1 MSKGLALGQKRLL
14 REGAPGLQ
22 GKPGACQAQVQCR
35 EGDMGRV
42 TQGTDSAPRESGALQ
57 DLCPQ
62 ATFFTGFSAT
72 GAQLMSSQGGISR
85 SSSVLSHHDHPA
97 WLTSPL
103 GTWKLRPDR
112 QRDQKLRGVAETNS
126 VHPPY
131 SPGTLQG
138 DAEAG
143 LLRKPRPFHSRS
155 AIYIRKT
162 CIIPF
167 FFFFK
172 LINLF

>member
-1 MSKGLALGQKRLL
+1 MGSRHGLKQGPRFGAEKAF
-14 REGAPGLQ
+14 EGGGSRPAGEAGCLS
-22 GKPGACQAQVQCR
+22 GPGAVQR
-35 EGDMGRV
+35 RWRAGPPRAL
-42 TQGTDSAPRESGALQ
+42 TRRQGSGALQ
-57 DLCPQ
+57 DLCPL

-72 GAQLMSSQGGISR
+72 GAQLVSSQGGISR

-131 SPGTLQG
+131 SQGLSRGTQKQVSQSPDLFHPGAQ
-138 DAEAG
+138 
-143 LLRKPRPFHSRS
+143 F
-155 AIYIRKT
+155 IYEDLH
-162 CIIPF
+162 IPF
-167 FFFFK
+167 FFFQ
-172 LINLF
+172 IN

>member
-1 MSKGLALGQKRLL
+1 MGQKRLL
-14 REGAPGLQ
+14 REEAAGLQ
-22 GKPGACQAQVQCR
+22 EKPGACQAQAQCR
-35 EGDMGRV
+35 EGGVGRA
-42 TQGTDSAPRESGALQ
+42 TQGTDSAPRGPGALQ
-57 DLCPQ
+57 DLCPL

-72 GAQLMSSQGGISR
+72 GAQLVSSQGGISR

-112 QRDQKLRGVAETNS
+112 QRGQKLRGVAETNS

-155 AIYIRKT
+155 AIYIRR
-162 CIIPF
+162 PALFLSF
-167 FFFFK
+167 FFFQ
-172 LINLF
+172 IN

>member
-1 MSKGLALGQKRLL
+1 MVLSRGLALGQKRLL
-14 REGAPGLQ
+14 REEAAGLQ
-22 GKPGACQAQVQCR
+22 EKPGACQAQVQCR
-35 EGDMGRV
+35 EGGVGRA
-42 TQGTDSAPRESGALQ
+42 TQGTDSAPRGPGALQ
-57 DLCPQ
+57 DLCPL

-72 GAQLMSSQGGISR
+72 GAQLVSSQGGISR

-155 AIYIRKT
+155 AIYIRR
-162 CIIPF
+162 PALFLSF
-167 FFFFK
+167 FFQ
-172 LINLF
+172 IN